1 MWGHISR
8 NTSYMVKRVDYANG
22 MPDGSSNKTDNKK
35 YPTFREEI
43 KKKALSKTERP
54 DE

>member
-43 KKKALSKTERP
+43 KGA
-54 DE
+54 